1 MKLQERFSLTQLLTA
16 ILLIFYL
23 VGTIG
28 IALHPLEFAKLTPFN
43 LLLTLGLCL
52 WPHQPKDTFFFIQL
66 SAIFLASFLLEYVGV
81 NSGLI
86 FGHYTYGN
94 ALGPKLGS
102 TPLMIGINWVIVV
115 YSSLQ
120 LVQTISTKLKV
131 KLNALTGAGLAA
143 LAMVALDLLIEPLAP
158 KLDFWEF
165 NNLQVPL
172 QNYTAWFF
180 FGFIFCYWL
189 IKAGVLKNNPMG
201 WRVYLVQFVFFLILN
216 LSL

>member
-1 MKLQERFSLTQLLTA
+1 
-16 ILLIFYL
+16 
-23 VGTIG
+23 
-28 IALHPLEFAKLTPFN
+28 
-43 LLLTLGLCL
+43 
-52 WPHQPKDTFFFIQL
+52 
-66 SAIFLASFLLEYVGV
+66 LASFLLEYVGV

>member
-1 MKLQERFSLTQLLTA
+1 
-16 ILLIFYL
+16 
-23 VGTIG
+23 
-28 IALHPLEFAKLTPFN
+28 
-43 LLLTLGLCL
+43 
-52 WPHQPKDTFFFIQL
+52 
-66 SAIFLASFLLEYVGV
+66 
-81 NSGLI
+81 
-86 FGHYTYGN
+86 
-94 ALGPKLGS
+94 
-102 TPLMIGINWVIVV
+102 MIGINWVIVV